1 MTEFATLTCHC
12 ILNGWAISKCLDKV
26 SRHNTLYLQCLEHGQ
41 SICKWMFLVDALM
54 LWANGEFWGGN
65 SPAQRGYSPHIYQS
79 LGWFVPSLGVSRV
92 GGHGI
97 GPRRLN
103 PAQIPIIRLVPM
115 FFMLRGLL
123 LPLYTLCNILIDFGK
138 LIPGH
143 WKWVVYLVLWDVP
156 STRITVLPTQ
166 TRASDNSALDANRR
180 SIVFRNFNWI

>member
-79 LGWFVPSLGVSRV
+79 LGWFVPFLGVSRV

-115 FFMLRGLL
+115 FFCVAWTFVASLHTLQHFNRFLETNSWSLKMGC
-123 LPLYTLCNILIDFGK
+123 LPSFM
-138 LIPGH
+138 
-143 WKWVVYLVLWDVP
+143 
-156 STRITVLPTQ
+156 
-166 TRASDNSALDANRR
+166 RR
-180 SIVFRNFNWI
+180 SVHSNYRSSNSNPGFR